1 VSLPVTNQEPAAL
14 LATDALRSAL
24 LASSSLSIIATDEKG
39 RIQLFNAGA
48 ERMLGYAR
56 VELVNKA
63 ALIDIVDPQALSARA
78 RAASLESATPMTPGF
93 EALVFK
99 ASHEV
104 EDVYEL
110 TYLRKDGGRL
120 AALVSIAPLRDAQGA
135 IIGYLLI
142 GTDDSASREAEAER
156 RQVDQRVQS
165 EFLSSMSQ
173 ELRSPLNAIQGFAQV
188 MDSDSS
194 RPTAFQKQ
202 CIDQIIQAGWYLLT
216 LINEILDPATI
227 QAGRL
232 SLSLEPVSLTEVLL
246 ECEAL
251 VEPQA
256 LERGIGVSFPRLSP
270 PCLVNADRT
279 RMKQILMTLLVNAVR
294 HNRDQGTVEVT
305 CSQSVPGRVQ
315 IRVKDTGAGLP
326 PERLAQLLQTFGR
339 LGHEGSNEEG
349 TTIGLALTRRLAELM
364 GVVVGAESTVGVGS
378 TFWIE
383 LKSDDVPRLAV
394 GGLEPG
400 AAVPGPRAA
409 DGGRA
414 PRTLLYVEDNPAN
427 LELVE
432 ALIARRPDVRLLS
445 AQDGTLGVALA
456 RATLPEVILMDINL
470 PGISGLEALRIL
482 REDPTTA
489 HIPIVA
495 LSANAAPHEIAD
507 ALAAGFFRYL
517 TKPFQFVEFMDTLD
531 LALASAGKDLA
542 RDEGAGGE
550 EHDRA

>member
-1 VSLPVTNQEPAAL
+1 MARPVTTKDRPAPLAADALRNAL
-14 LATDALRSAL
+14 LAA
-24 LASSSLSIIATDEKG
+24 SSLSIIATDEKG
-39 RIQLFNAGA
+39 RIQLVNAGT
-48 ERMLGYAR
+48 ERMLGYPRAD
-56 VELVNKA
+56 LVNKA
-63 ALIDIVDPQALSARA
+63 ALVDIVDPQALGARA
-78 RAASLESATPMTPGF
+78 SAASLDSATPMTPGF

-99 ASHEV
+99 ASREV
-104 EDVYEL
+104 EDAYEL

-120 AALVSIAPLRDAQGA
+120 AVLVSVAPLRDRRGA

-142 GTDDSASREAEAER
+142 GTDNSANREVEAER
-156 RQVDQRVQS
+156 RQLDQRVQS

-173 ELRSPLNAIQGFAQV
+173 ELRSPLNAILGFAQV
-188 MDSDSS
+188 MDSEAS
-194 RPTAFQKQ
+194 RPAPFQKQ
-202 CIDQIIQAGWYLLT
+202 CIDQILQAGWYLLT
-216 LINEILDPATI
+216 LIDEILDPATI

-232 SLSLEPVSLTEVLL
+232 SLSLEPVSLGEVLL

-256 LERGIGVSFPRLSP
+256 RARGIGVSFPRLSS
-270 PCLVNADRT
+270 PCFVSADRT

-305 CSQSVPGRVQ
+305 CSQSVPGRVL

-339 LGHEGSNEEG
+339 LGHEGSGEEG

-364 GVVVGAESTVGVGS
+364 GVVVGAESTLGEGS

-383 LKSDDVPRLAV
+383 LNSDDVPRLAV
-394 GGLEPG
+394 DGPEPG
-400 AAVPGPRAA
+400 VLPGRRAA
-409 DGGRA
+409 GAARA
-414 PRTLLYVEDNPAN
+414 PRTLLYVEDDPAN

-432 ALIARRPDVRLLS
+432 ALIARRPDVRFLS

-456 RATLPEVILMDINL
+456 RAALPEVILMDINL

-489 HIPIVA
+489 HIPVVA
-495 LSANAAPHEIAD
+495 LSANAVPREIAD

-531 LALASAGKDLA
+531 LALASAEKGLA
-542 RDEGAGGE
+542 RDATAGGE
-550 EHDRA
+550 DHARA